1 MFGFSL
7 TKFLVL
13 ALIVG
18 CVLMLFKVLS
28 RKSEAAGSSDRPSG
42 DASRRPH
49 EDDTK
54 AYETEYDAESDTYV
68 VRNGKKLED

>member
-7 TKFLVL
+7 TKLLVL

-18 CVLMLFKVLS
+18 GVLMLFKVLS
-28 RKSEAAGSSDRPSG
+28 RKSDAAGFSDRPAG
-42 DASRRPH
+42 DASQGPR

-68 VRNGKKLED
+68 VRKGKKRED

>member
-7 TKFLVL
+7 TKLLVL

-18 CVLMLFKVLS
+18 GVLMLFKVLS
-28 RKSEAAGSSDRPSG
+28 RKSEAAGSSDGPSG

>member
-18 CVLMLFKVLS
+18 GVLMLFKVLS
-28 RKSEAAGSSDRPSG
+28 RKSEPAGSSDRPSG
-42 DASRRPH
+42 DASQGAR
-49 EDDTK
+49 EDDTT

-68 VRNGKKLED
+68 VLKGKKRKD

>member
-28 RKSEAAGSSDRPSG
+28 RKSDAAGSLDRPAG
-42 DASRRPH
+42 DTSRGPR
-49 EDDTK
+49 EDDTT

-68 VRNGKKLED
+68 VLKGKKRKD

>member
-7 TKFLVL
+7 TKLLVL
-13 ALIVG
+13 VLIVG
-18 CVLMLFKVLS
+18 GVLMLFKALS
-28 RKSEAAGSSDRPSG
+28 RKSEAAGSSNRSSG
-42 DASRRPH
+42 GSSRGPR

-68 VRNGKKLED
+68 VRKGKKRED

>member
-7 TKFLVL
+7 TKLLVL

-18 CVLMLFKVLS
+18 GVLMLFKVLS

-42 DASRRPH
+42 DASRGPR